1 MKNTV
6 QILFLVIRKTLQ
18 NFTTQDVV
26 GTGDTVPIF
35 LFLFVLFILYFPIK
49 KYDTAIILLIKWF
62 KHCFIA
68 TAIE

>member
-35 LFLFVLFILYFPIK
+35 LFLFVLFILCYQIK
-49 KYDTAIILLIKWF
+49 KYDTAIILFIKLF